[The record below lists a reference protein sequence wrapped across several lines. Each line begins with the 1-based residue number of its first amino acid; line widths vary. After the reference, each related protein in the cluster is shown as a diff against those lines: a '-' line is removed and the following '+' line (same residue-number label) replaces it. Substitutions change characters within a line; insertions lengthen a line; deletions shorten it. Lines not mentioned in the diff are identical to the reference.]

1 MGIILWNKFHEKYV
15 EIALPLIMPCV
26 QYKFDDYN
34 LCVTAFLR
42 ADDSIYERQSS

>member
-15 EIALPLIMPCV
+15 ELALPLIMPCV
-26 QYKFDDYN
+26 QYNFYN